1 MVAIGTSNSRA
12 GDSEEAR
19 VRKLVRDRKTASAET
34 RKAKSRGR
42 GRLTTSLASFK
53 ESSARENDGEGDED
67 EQSGY
72 GILSIDKLISLSPT
86 EAVKRLVA
94 FGEDLRGNFVG
105 LAERAG
111 SAREWARQAWRDG
124 ELYHQSLVQ
133 IVIRLEHKRLLDER
147 RFAALDQV
155 YAQTSKNPDEAELN
169 AAIGK
174 FDSIVRRFTS
184 DRKHIDN
191 LYRTKDAAAEAAKRA
206 YTKEM
211 ERAMNAT
218 SPSGESNTPRD
229 RLGDAYG
236 DEDDDVSE
244 DFTDDAEKSQ
254 NSDDVRYGELAEALK
269 NSPLLRTASGKVARS
284 KLTHAASVDDGP
296 ASSLRQRDDALAA
309 AVESGDT
316 MTQVGRNLSEIAK
329 TMPSEEEP
337 SKGEVSR
344 RPNLAPMLGKSL
356 SFYSSTSVNDDN
368 DARNVLS
375 SFGRTVNELSD
386 KELRSTIVRLVR
398 TSIWNAFENVTS
410 SPFAYWLAVFYITLI
425 FASSLS
431 FCIETL
437 PEYKNGKSKNVFYGI
452 ELFSVI
458 MFTIE
463 YVLRSLCCPNYRKF
477 VRQPL
482 NVVDLCAILPFYL
495 EAIFP
500 LSVSSLQIIRT
511 IRLVRVLRIVRL
523 GVKFGRLSIIGSSIR
538 ECIDM
543 LLVSLAIGSVCTV
556 IFSTLIYYAEHGDYV
571 ASLDIYARRTD
582 VYCEGLSQSV
592 TSIYQSDGTLVS
604 GCTHVESPYKSIPA
618 SFWWC
623 MVTLMTVGYG
633 DHVPATGWGKLV
645 ACLTMVTSVLLLALP
660 ISVIGTEFTRQW
672 LNYKVDSEFERDKKT
687 VTPRCYRLFKA
698 LKEQTRNAQDAQQ
711 DLRQRALDLDDRVQ
725 TIKALV
731 SRRNAETAFLH
742 RKIAG
747 RSTFSTSGMEK
758 VQGAL
763 DMDDLDSE
771 MHQMFMSH
779 RDYRATAREVKTI
792 WSGHKLLKFT
802 EFLISAEH
810 VLDGLCNDDYD
821 MVTQELDSLFFDV
834 WRARAKLAATF
845 GNERRGTAAPA
856 SVATEGGA

>member
-1 MVAIGTSNSRA
+1 MVAIGTSNNRA
-12 GDSEEAR
+12 GDNEEAR
-19 VRKLVRDRKTASAET
+19 VRKLVRDRKSASAES
-34 RKAKSRGR
+34 RRSKSRGR
-42 GRLTTSLASFK
+42 GRLTTSLASFN
-53 ESSARENDGEGDED
+53 ESSSRENEEEWDEGGK
-67 EQSGY
+67 SRH

-86 EAVKRLVA
+86 EAVKRLAA
-94 FGEDLRGNFVG
+94 FGEDLRGNFAE
-105 LAERAG
+105 LAQRAG
-111 SAREWARQAWRDG
+111 SVREWARQAWRDG
-124 ELYHQSLVQ
+124 DLYHQSLVA
-133 IVIRLEHKRLLDER
+133 IAIRLEYKRLLDER

-169 AAIGK
+169 DAIDK
-174 FDSIVRRFTS
+174 FDSIVQRFTS
-184 DRKHIDN
+184 DREHLDN
-191 LYRTKDAAAEAAKRA
+191 LYRSKDAAAEAAKQA
-206 YTKEM
+206 YAKEL
-211 ERAMNAT
+211 ERAMDAT
-218 SPSGESNTPRD
+218 SPSGDSETRSD

-236 DEDDDVSE
+236 DEVDDASE
-244 DFTDDAEKSQ
+244 DFADEEKNSQ
-254 NSDDVRYGELAEALK
+254 NSDDIRYEELTEELK
-269 NSPLLRTASGKVARS
+269 YSPLLRTASGKVAQS
-284 KLTHAASVDDGP
+284 KLTHAASVDDG
-296 ASSLRQRDDALAA
+296 AATLTDSLAA
-309 AVESGDT
+309 AVESGNT
-316 MTQVGRNLSEIAK
+316 TTEVGRNLTDIAK
-329 TMPSEEEP
+329 AMLSEE
-337 SKGEVSR
+337 KATNGEDAGR
-344 RPNLAPMLGKSL
+344 RSPLPTLGKASL
-356 SFYSSTSVNDDN
+356 SLRSLNSFDEDK
-368 DARNVLS
+368 DAHNTLS
-375 SFGRTVNELSD
+375 SFGRTLNELSD

-398 TSIWNAFENVTS
+398 KSIWNAFENVTS
-410 SPFAYWLAVFYITLI
+410 SRFAYWLAVFYIVLI

-437 PEYKNGKSKNVFYGI
+437 PEYKNGKSENVFYGI

-482 NVVDLCAILPFYL
+482 NVVDVCAILPFYL

-523 GVKFGRLSIIGSSIR
+523 GVKFGRLSIIGSSIG

-571 ASLDIYARRTD
+571 ASLDIYARSTD
-582 VYCEGLSQSV
+582 VVCEGLSQNV

-604 GCTHVESPYKSIPA
+604 GCTYVASPYKSIPA

-633 DHVPATGWGKLV
+633 DNVPATAWGKAV

-810 VLDGLCNDDYD
+810 VLDGLCNDDFD

-834 WRARAKLAATF
+834 WRARAKLAAKF
-845 GNERRGTAAPA
+845 GNKGRGTAAPA